1 MGCGGGGE
9 CHELWVLLTSEQQ
22 PTHSHSLLFK
32 SAIHPQFSLSPSL
45 CLYLPLFPDSI
56 FSLPWLPQS
65 QGCVG
70 GLLCQSWWLGPSWGK
85 KGGEKV
91 A

>member
-1 MGCGGGGE
+1 MGYGGGGE

-45 CLYLPLFPDSI
+45 
-56 FSLPWLPQS
+56 SLPPSFPRFHFLPTLATPKPRLCGWVALS
-65 QGCVG
+65 KLVAGA
-70 GLLCQSWWLGPSWGK
+70 LLG
-85 KGGEKV
+85 
-91 A
+91 